1 MHMQFSAVAS
11 LRTFVPWCALQGHD
25 LPQSLCFL
33 AWLFVGSQGLRGSSI
48 FTLEPKDSNCV
59 NSRQGSD
66 SRGPH
71 KTQWVSAFGF
81 ASPFGL
87 KPAKWKMSR
96 FNDHTVVRGSRPN
109 LYHQYAAIKV
119 LGLLCK
125 RGNGAAEGGY
135 SLGVVHGHGKDE
147 RVKGSLRNR
156 FFCGLRLSLPPCL
169 QSLQKYPPLLRK
181 VYRGT
186 AGSSLVSVLPQ
197 EN

>member
-1 MHMQFSAVAS
+1 MPCSAHVVFLGVNSMHMQFSAVAS

-33 AWLFVGSQGLRGSSI
+33 AWLFVDSQGLRGSSI

-119 LGLLCK
+119 LGCYV
-125 RGNGAAEGGY
+125 REAM
-135 SLGVVHGHGKDE
+135 VRR
-147 RVKGSLRNR
+147 RVAILWESSMAMGRMKG
-156 FFCGLRLSLPPCL
+156 
-169 QSLQKYPPLLRK
+169 
-181 VYRGT
+181 
-186 AGSSLVSVLPQ
+186 
-197 EN
+197 